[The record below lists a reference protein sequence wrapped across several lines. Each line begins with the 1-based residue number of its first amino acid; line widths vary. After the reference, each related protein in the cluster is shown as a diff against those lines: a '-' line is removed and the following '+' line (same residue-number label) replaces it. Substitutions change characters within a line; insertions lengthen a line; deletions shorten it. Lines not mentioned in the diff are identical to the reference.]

1 MAKKNKKS
9 ANNKVSTKQ
18 ETKSNWKQT
27 YKEKK
32 SLILY
37 TAFVIGFTIF
47 FLVLTNQAWF
57 ETLATP
63 ILAGYASISSVIL
76 NLFGMGTTTT
86 AENINSGAYSLQI
99 KKGCDAIAPM
109 ILYMVSILAFPIAM
123 KWKWKGVIYGI
134 IALAVMNI
142 IRIVSLYFFGR
153 YTSQAVFDIM
163 HVDVWQILFIAF
175 TVFLWLYWMRWAF
188 TKEEAAHA
196 TT

>member
-1 MAKKNKKS
+1 MTSNKKKHKKK
-9 ANNKVSTKQ
+9 KVSSDK
-18 ETKSNWKQT
+18 KSGSNWKET

-32 SLILY
+32 AMILY

-47 FLVLTNQAWF
+47 FLVLTNQTWF
-57 ETLATP
+57 ETMSAP
-63 ILAGYASISSVIL
+63 ILAAYASISSMIL
-76 NLFGMGTTTT
+76 NVFGMGTTTT

-123 KWKWKGVIYGI
+123 KWKWKGVLYGI
-134 IALAVMNI
+134 AALVIMNI

-153 YTSQAVFDIM
+153 YTSEALFDIM

-188 TKEEAAHA
+188 TKEAAHA
-196 TT
+196 TS

>member
-1 MAKKNKKS
+1 LAKKNQKSKKQ
-9 ANNKVSTKQ
+9 KISTK
-18 ETKSNWKQT
+18 EKTESSWRKT
-27 YKEKK
+27 YREKK
-32 SLILY
+32 SMILY

-47 FLVLTNQAWF
+47 FLVLTNQEWF

-63 ILAGYASISSVIL
+63 ILAAYASISSVIL

-123 KWKWKGVIYGI
+123 KWKWQGVIYGI
-134 IALAVMNI
+134 VSLAVLNI

-153 YTSQAVFDIM
+153 YTSEAIFDIM

-188 TKEEAAHA
+188 TKEAATHA

>member
-1 MAKKNKKS
+1 MAKKNKASKKTKKS
-9 ANNKVSTKQ
+9 PEIQNES
-18 ETKSNWKQT
+18 SWKKT
-27 YKEKK
+27 YREKK
-32 SLILY
+32 SMILY
-37 TAFVIGFTIF
+37 IAFVIGFTIF
-47 FLVLTNQAWF
+47 FLVLTNQSWF
-57 ETLATP
+57 ETLAAP
-63 ILAGYASISSVIL
+63 ILAAYATISSIIL

-123 KWKWKGVIYGI
+123 KWKWKGVLYGI
-134 IALAVMNI
+134 LALAVMNI

-153 YTSQAVFDIM
+153 YTSQAVFDLM

-188 TKEEAAHA
+188 TKEAANA
-196 TT
+196 VT